1 MEAQISELVK
11 AAQDLLSGSANDR
24 VLIAIAGI
32 PGSGKTTLA
41 QKVVEGINTAQGAEI
56 AAMVPMDGYHLTRA
70 QLDLLPDP
78 LTAHFRRGAPFTF
91 DPSSLHALVLA
102 LLRPSSPGT
111 ISAPSF
117 SHSLK
122 DPVPHAIP
130 IHSYHRIV
138 VFEGLYLTLDL
149 PVWRDIAALFTQVWF
164 IEVPGE
170 VAKAR
175 LVKRHLEAGIVQT
188 REEGERRAAEN
199 DLVNAELITERVVRV
214 DRRVPYTEDP
224 DWAEASK

>member
-1 MEAQISELVK
+1 
-11 AAQDLLSGSANDR
+11 R

-41 QKVVEGINTAQGAEI
+41 RKVVAGINTTHGSEI

-91 DPSSLHALVLA
+91 DPSSLHSLILS
-102 LLRPSSPGT
+102 LLHLPSPSPT

-130 IHSYHRIV
+130 IHPYHRIV
-138 VFEGLYLTLDL
+138 VFEGNYLALDL
-149 PVWRDIAALFTQVWF
+149 PLWRDIAALFTQVWF
-164 IEVPGE
+164 VQVPSE
-170 VAKAR
+170 VARAR

-188 REEGERRAAEN
+188 REEGERRAEAN
-199 DLVNAELITERVVRV
+199 DLVNGELIKEKVVRA
-214 DRRVPYTEDP
+214 DRWVPYTEDQR
-224 DWAEASK
+224 WAEEA